1 MYFPQGDFD
10 NYLTQITALEAKN
23 ANELHG
29 MEDINQNK
37 SMYVQIRPTYKL
49 LTSSAFV
56 FA

>member
-1 MYFPQGDFD
+1 MYFTQGDFD

-49 LTSSAFV
+49 LTCSAFV